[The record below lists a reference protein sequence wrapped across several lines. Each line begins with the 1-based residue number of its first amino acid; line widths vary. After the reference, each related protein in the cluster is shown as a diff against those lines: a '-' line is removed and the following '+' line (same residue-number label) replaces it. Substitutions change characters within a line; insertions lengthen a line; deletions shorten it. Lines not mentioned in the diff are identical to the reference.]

1 MLRRWRTDA
10 LLVIVFAAVLIGF
23 APRVSAQPYIPAAGE
38 GTVSLAYHNIFTH
51 GQHDNFGTQ
60 LADSGGPREGTDS
73 HGLLWYV
80 EYGLSDRI
88 AVHASLPFIQTRY
101 QGCCAH
107 TIGLQGQPSNLD
119 DGTYH
124 GSPQDFYFGSR
135 FKLLESARFAV
146 TPFVEVIIPS
156 HHYESLGQ
164 AAVGRDL
171 RALVA
176 GAAIGG
182 FADNLLPGLHFQA
195 RLSYAFLQKAVDIR
209 PNRTA
214 IDSAVGYFVTPRL
227 AIEFVQTFQYTFDGV
242 DWIRPPGN
250 LGLHDGRPMN
260 RDYGLNHD
268 RLARSNALALGGGA
282 SFAVTENVG
291 VFGTV
296 TKLAWGQNL
305 PAPRSLTVGLNWSF
319 KTGRSASRANP
330 NVSRPGAFQ

>member
-1 MLRRWRTDA
+1 MLRRWRGDD

-23 APRVSAQPYIPAAGE
+23 AFPVSAQPYIPAQGE
-38 GTVSLAYHNIFTH
+38 GTVSLAYHSIFTH
-51 GQHDNFGTQ
+51 GQLDTFGTQ
-60 LADSGGPREGTDS
+60 LTSSGGPRNGTDS
-73 HGLLWYV
+73 HGLLWFV

-88 AVHASLPFIQTRY
+88 AVHASLPYIQTRY

-107 TIGLQGQPSNLD
+107 TVGLQGQPSTLD
-119 DGTYH
+119 DGTFH
-124 GSPQDFYFGSR
+124 GSFQDFYFGSR
-135 FKLLESARFAV
+135 FKLLESTRFAV

-164 AAVGRDL
+164 SAVGRDL

-227 AIEFVQTFQYTFDGV
+227 AIEFVQTFQYTYDGV
-242 DWIRPPGN
+242 DWIRPPGSI
-250 LGLHDGRPMN
+250 GLHDGRPMN
-260 RDYGLNHD
+260 RDYVLNHD

-291 VFGTV
+291 VFGTM

-319 KTGRSASRANP
+319 QTRWSASRPNP
-330 NVSRPGAFQ
+330 NVNRLVAFQ